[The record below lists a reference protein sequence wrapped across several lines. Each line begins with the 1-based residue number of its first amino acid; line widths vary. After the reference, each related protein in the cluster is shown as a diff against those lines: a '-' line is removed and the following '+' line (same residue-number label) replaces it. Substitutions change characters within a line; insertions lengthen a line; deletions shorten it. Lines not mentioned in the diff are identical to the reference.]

1 MVPRRVLSYAGI
13 YRDYFELCNVAVDK
27 FISWERILAT
37 INRFVIER
45 NRRNFKI
52 FRDFAFSPGISDQVL

>member
-1 MVPRRVLSYAGI
+1 MVPRRVLSYSGI
-13 YRDYFELCNVAVDK
+13 YGHYFELRNVAVDK
-27 FISWERILAT
+27 FISRECILAA

-45 NRRNFKI
+45 NRSNFKI